1 MTQQSNIV
9 TNQTGPILR
18 IWRGE
23 ALFATFVFVALALLP
38 LFLGGY
44 IVYILPQYLTFGV
57 LAMSLALL
65 WGFTGILSFGQAGF
79 FAVGGYAV
87 GLLMSMSLPVNG
99 FYLGLLAA
107 TAVGAIVAGLIGYF
121 LFSAGVRDAYFVL
134 VTLALSIVIE
144 QLAVS
149 QSQWTGGW
157 NGMFLMRPSLSFF
170 GWSTD
175 LFDDVKVYY
184 FILAFVL
191 IAYLALYKFTRSA
204 HGKIV
209 VGIRE
214 NELRMVSLGV
224 SSTFY
229 KTMVFSLSAVVACL
243 AGSFYAVHS
252 GFVSPSLGGV
262 LFSTEV
268 VVWVA
273 IAGRTSLIGALL
285 GGVIVSSLSNLL
297 SAITPAYWQLVIGV
311 VFIVA
316 IAYFKGGVAGAIER
330 LASKNKKGAA

>member
-1 MTQQSNIV
+1 MTSQSRTDIR
-9 TNQTGPILR
+9 PSPKPRLL
-18 IWRGE
+18 RGE
-23 ALFATFVFVALALLP
+23 LAIAALVFAVLALLP
-38 LFLGGY
+38 LVLGGY
-44 IVYILPQYLTFGV
+44 VVYILPQYMTFGV

-79 FAVGGYAV
+79 FAIGGYAV
-87 GLLMSMSLPVNG
+87 GLLMSMQLPVNG
-99 FYLGLLAA
+99 FYLGLIAA
-107 TAVGAIVAGLIGYF
+107 AVSGAVIAGIIGYF

-134 VTLALSIVIE
+134 VTLALSIVVE

-157 NGMFLMRPSLSFF
+157 NGMFLMRPTLTFF
-170 GWSTD
+170 D
-175 LFDDVKVYY
+175 LKLELFSDIPVYY
-184 FILAFVL
+184 AVLVFVILAY
-191 IAYLALYKFTRSA
+191 AALYWFTRSA
-204 HGKIV
+204 AGKIV

-229 KTMVFSLSAVVACL
+229 KTLVFAVSGVVACL
-243 AGSFYAVHS
+243 AGSIYGVHS

-285 GGVIVSSLSNLL
+285 GGIVVSSLSNFL
-297 SAITPAYWQLVIGV
+297 SAITPEYWQLVLGFI
-311 VFIVA
+311 FIVV
-316 IAYFKGGVAGAIER
+316 IAYFRGGVAGAIER
-330 LASKNKKGAA
+330 LFGRLSKGAA

>member
-1 MTQQSNIV
+1 MTHQSSIV
-9 TNQTGPILR
+9 ANQTGPKM
-18 IWRGE
+18 WSGRGE
-23 ALFATFVFVALALLP
+23 AVFATIVFAGLALLP
-38 LFLGGY
+38 LFHAGY
-44 IVYILPQYLTFGV
+44 IIYILPQYLTFGV

-79 FAVGGYAV
+79 FAIGGYAV
-87 GLLMSMSLPVNG
+87 GLMMSMSLPVNG

-107 TAVGAIVAGLIGYF
+107 AAAGAAVAGLIGYF
-121 LFSAGVRDAYFVL
+121 LFSAGVKDAYFVL

-157 NGMFLMRPSLSFF
+157 NGMFLLRPSLSFF

-175 LFDDVKVYY
+175 LFDDVKIYY
-184 FILAFVL
+184 FILAFVM
-191 IAYLALYKFTRSA
+191 ITYAALHMFTRSA

-214 NELRMVSLGV
+214 NEMRMVSLGV

-229 KTMVFSLSAVVACL
+229 KTMVFSLSAIVACL

-285 GGVIVSSLSNLL
+285 GGVLVSSLSNLL
-297 SAITPAYWQLVIGV
+297 SAITPAYWQLVLGL
-311 VFIVA
+311 VFIAA

-330 LASKNKKGAA
+330 LASKAKKAAA